1 MTRAAIDYIPDPEL
15 SFWPT
20 PDDVAD
26 SLLDYAMAPWMAD
39 GRGVRVLEPSAGA
52 GHLAATVRRRLP
64 RAHITCVEP
73 APERT
78 ALLRLSGVADVVVE
92 STLEDYLA
100 GGDMGDPYDLVI
112 ANPPYT
118 LPGRPRAW
126 ADHVLALWGH
136 PAVLAPLA
144 VLTAV
149 LPRIVMTG
157 RHPQVKAVR
166 DAVHGCRAAD
176 GVQCA
181 GLWEMPRGAFS
192 GVGAAVS
199 AAGIWMQ
206 RDAAEDAS

>member
-1 MTRAAIDYIPDPEL
+1 MGRIAFAPDPDL

-52 GHLAATVRRRLP
+52 GHLAAAVRRCLP

-78 ALLRLSGVADVVVE
+78 ALLRASAVADVVVE
-92 STLEDYLA
+92 ATLEDYLD
-100 GGDMGDPYDLVI
+100 GGDLDGPYDLVI
-112 ANPPYT
+112 ANPPYK

-126 ADHVLALWGH
+126 AEHILALWGH
-136 PAVLAPLA
+136 PDVLAPFA
-144 VLTAV
+144 ILTAV
-149 LPRIVMTG
+149 LPRIVMMG

-166 DAVHGCRAAD
+166 DAVHGCMAAD

-181 GLWEMPRGAFS
+181 GLWEMPRGAFDS
-192 GVGAAVS
+192 VGAAVS

-206 RDAAEDAS
+206 RDAAEAAS